1 MKPPR
6 SARLRYTESL
16 SGDLRVRTFSLAI
29 AIACFLSY
37 TYSYRMR
44 TLLLNG
50 KKKQKEVSC
59 VKLCFLERLCQP
71 YQNAVSKLYV
81 FEFSFFYF
89 RSISLGIQKLA
100 PLLCV
105 PRYFVSYIRISSQL
119 NNNKKIPAVFSKYQC
134 YQVSSG

>member
-50 KKKQKEVSC
+50 KKKKTEG
-59 VKLCFLERLCQP
+59 
-71 YQNAVSKLYV
+71 
-81 FEFSFFYF
+81 SFV
-89 RSISLGIQKLA
+89 RE
-100 PLLCV
+100 
-105 PRYFVSYIRISSQL
+105 
-119 NNNKKIPAVFSKYQC
+119 AVFPRAPMPTISKRC
-134 YQVSSG
+134 FEIIRV

>member
-50 KKKQKEVSC
+50 KKKKQKEVSC

-81 FEFSFFYF
+81 FEFSFFILEGVFTGYTET
-89 RSISLGIQKLA
+89 S
-100 PLLCV
+100 P
-105 PRYFVSYIRISSQL
+105 SS
-119 NNNKKIPAVFSKYQC
+119 VCS
-134 YQVSSG
+134 